1 MPREWGRDPFYLY
14 AQRTETKVMAT
25 LMRYDQ
31 IQYTNP
37 QNTLKSHLAMGYFD
51 LPTLKRLN

>member
-1 MPREWGRDPFYLY
+1 MGTRSVYTFMPRERNEGYGDVN
-14 AQRTETKVMAT
+14 AIMTK
-25 LMRYDQ
+25 YN
-31 IQYTNP
+31 TNP